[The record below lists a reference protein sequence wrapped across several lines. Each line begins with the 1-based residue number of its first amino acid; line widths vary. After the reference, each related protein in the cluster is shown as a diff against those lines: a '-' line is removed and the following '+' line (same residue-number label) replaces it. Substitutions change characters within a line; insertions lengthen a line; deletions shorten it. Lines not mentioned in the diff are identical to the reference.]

1 MINYEIKDQHRE
13 MGKMERP
20 DMEPFSIKPLNE
32 SCHRMVCPSPI
43 IRSVINS
50 FIFLTEGE
58 VLVESCNNNF
68 IVKKDEFLFI
78 PNGVPFSIKY
88 YKECIGYMGGFHNSF
103 LSPDFIQPN
112 RYRAINLLQSST
124 PTKEHF
130 TEDSL
135 RINLTLKKIMEESKS
150 EKKNDSFIKILLLDL
165 IYSCENITA
174 RQSKNDLGN
183 TSSKF
188 LELIFDE
195 SKKILTIPEY
205 AQYFGVTQNHLNKT
219 IKQHTGK
226 PISEWIEES
235 IIMRSKTLLQG
246 TNLSIA
252 EIAERLNIL
261 DQSYFSRKF
270 KRHENC
276 SPLEYRK
283 RNKKS

>member
-1 MINYEIKDQHRE
+1 MEHSHRQ
-13 MGKMERP
+13 MGKMGHP
-20 DMEPFSIKPLNE
+20 DMEPFSLKALNE
-32 SCHRMVCPSPI
+32 SCHQMVCPSPI

-112 RYRAINLLQSST
+112 SYRAINLLQSST

>member
-1 MINYEIKDQHRE
+1 MEHSHRQ
-13 MGKMERP
+13 MGKMGHP
-20 DMEPFSIKPLNE
+20 DMEPFSLKTLNE
-32 SCHRMVCPSPI
+32 SCHQMVCPTPM

-58 VLVESCNNNF
+58 VVVESCENNF

-88 YKECIGYMGGFHNSF
+88 YKECIGFMGGFHNSF
-103 LSPDFIQPN
+103 LSSDMIQPH
-112 RYRAINLLQSST
+112 ILKTITILQS
-124 PTKEHF
+124 PQPIKESF
-130 TEDSL
+130 CQEESL
-135 RINLTLKKIMEESKS
+135 RINLTLKKMVEENHYK
-150 EKKNDSFIKILLLDL
+150 KKNDSLIKMLLLDIL
-165 IYSCENITA
+165 FSCDEKA
-174 RQSKNDLGN
+174 AHLPSNDIGN

-195 SKKILTIPEY
+195 SKEILTITEY
-205 AQYFGVTQNHLNKT
+205 AQHFRVTPNHLNKT
-219 IKQHTGK
+219 IKLHTGK
-226 PISEWIEES
+226 TLSEWIEES
-235 IIMRSKTLLQG
+235 IIMRSKTLLQE
-246 TNLSIA
+246 TNLAVS

>member
-1 MINYEIKDQHRE
+1 
-13 MGKMERP
+13 MGKIGHP
-20 DMEPFSIKPLNE
+20 DMEPFSLKTLNE
-32 SCHRMVCPSPI
+32 SCHQMVCPSPI

-112 RYRAINLLQSST
+112 SYRAINLLQSST

-195 SKKILTIPEY
+195 SKKILSIPEY
-205 AQYFGVTQNHLNKT
+205 AQYFGVTPNHLNKT

>member
-1 MINYEIKDQHRE
+1 MEHSHRQ
-13 MGKMERP
+13 MGKMGHP
-20 DMEPFSIKPLNE
+20 DMEPFSLKTLNE
-32 SCHRMVCPSPI
+32 SCHQMVCPSPI

-112 RYRAINLLQSST
+112 SYRAINLLQSST

>member
-1 MINYEIKDQHRE
+1 MEHSHRQ
-13 MGKMERP
+13 MGKMGHP
-20 DMEPFSIKPLNE
+20 DMEPFSLKALNE
-32 SCHRMVCPSPI
+32 SCHQMVCPSPI

-112 RYRAINLLQSST
+112 SYRAINLLQSST

-135 RINLTLKKIMEESKS
+135 RMNLTLKKIMEESKS

-205 AQYFGVTQNHLNKT
+205 AQYFGVTPNHLNKT